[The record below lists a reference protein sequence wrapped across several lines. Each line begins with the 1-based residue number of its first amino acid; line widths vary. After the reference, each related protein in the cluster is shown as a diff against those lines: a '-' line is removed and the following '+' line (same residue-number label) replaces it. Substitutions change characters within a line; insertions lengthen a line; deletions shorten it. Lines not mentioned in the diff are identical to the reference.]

1 MEVQIQN
8 LDVSIGEN
16 HPKLNKYSVLLEDYH
31 IEIQKITESSPRI
44 RRNSLIFART
54 FPISWRKLGE
64 GCYSYSA
71 AVHCLARDQIQAYV
85 L

>member
-31 IEIQKITESSPRI
+31 IEIQQITELSPRI
-44 RRNSLIFART
+44 RRNSLILART
-54 FPISWRKLGE
+54 FPISWRKLGKVVID
-64 GCYSYSA
+64 Y
-71 AVHCLARDQIQAYV
+71 L
-85 L
+85 